1 MQRQRDVLPMTQ
13 VSSTLLS
20 ALAELF
26 REARADPSLQPDA
39 LARHASDLMLLDLS
53 TRREIAVLQPI
64 TRKTVAVTICP
75 RCRKFLAVCE
85 CKERGL

>member
-1 MQRQRDVLPMTQ
+1 MTVQ

-64 TRKTVAVTICP
+64 TRRAVILSTCS
-75 RCRKFLAVCE
+75 RCRKLLVLCE
-85 CKERGL
+85 CKERGLC